1 MSIYEHLFGS
11 VLYPAYESI
20 LRGRKTLR
28 YLEEYE
34 KQQWL
39 SPEELRSLQTRKLR
53 ALLEHC
59 QTQVPYWRRRFR
71 ELGFSW
77 QDLQQPEDLALLPPM
92 GKEDIRAHYDELI
105 ADDWRGRTL
114 RKSTSGST
122 GQPFVFEY
130 TRESFERRTAVAMR
144 GYAWAGARLGV
155 KRLDVW
161 GVDPGLS
168 SRAHRM
174 KDAAFDALRRRLVLS
189 AYGMRSDNL
198 GDYVRTI
205 EDWRPKVIA
214 GYISGLETLA
224 DWVLDGNRLRWRPDS
239 VITAAEMLS
248 DRQRETIERAFGAP
262 VFHTY
267 GCREVMLIGAECEHH
282 QGYHASDDH
291 LVLEIVDDAGQQ
303 MHNGVGNLLVTDLHN
318 WGMPFLR
325 YENGDLA
332 RASASEPPCP
342 CGRGLKRLGKVEG
355 RKLDVLKTPD
365 GRIVL
370 GEFFVH
376 LLNGVASVGR
386 FQVRQKQLDRL
397 ELLIVP
403 KGEFTAV
410 DEAFVRGKIGAVIG
424 EEAQLDIQLVSDI
437 ALTAGG
443 KRRVTVSELPTHP
456 SS

>member
-1 MSIYEHLFGS
+1 MPIYEHLFRS
-11 VLYPAYESI
+11 ALYPAYESF
-20 LRGRKTLR
+20 LRGRNTLR

-34 KQQWL
+34 RQQWL
-39 SPEELRSLQTRKLR
+39 SPEEVRSLQTRKLR

-59 QTQVPYWRRRFR
+59 QSQVPYWRRRFR

-77 QDLQQPEDLALLPPM
+77 QDLQQPEDLAFLPRM
-92 GKEDIRAHYDELI
+92 DKEDIRAHYDELI

-130 TRESFERRTAVAMR
+130 TRESFERRMAVAMR

-155 KRLDVW
+155 KRLDIW
-161 GVDPGLS
+161 GVDPGLTS
-168 SRAHRM
+168 WAHRI
-174 KDAAFDALRRRLVLS
+174 KDGAYDAIRGRRVLS
-189 AYGMRSDNL
+189 AYRMRSDNL
-198 GDYVRTI
+198 REYVQAI
-205 EDWRPKVIA
+205 EDWRPKVIV

-224 DWVLDGNRLRWRPDS
+224 DWVLEGNMLRWNPDS

-248 DRQRETIERAFGAP
+248 DRQREKIELAFGAP

-282 QGYHASDDH
+282 HGYHASDDH
-291 LVLEIVDDAGQQ
+291 LVVEIVDDAGR
-303 MHNGVGNLLVTDLHN
+303 HVHDGVGNLLVTDLHN

-332 RASASEPPCP
+332 RASVSEPPCP

-403 KGEFTAV
+403 KGSFSAV
-410 DEAFVRGKIGAVIG
+410 DEAFVRQKIGAVIG
-424 EEAQLDIQLVSDI
+424 EKTQLDIQLVSDI

-443 KRRVTVSELPTHP
+443 KRRVTVSELQTPA